1 MYTLSDDIAVDW
13 ISNKLYWTDNGQI
26 SRIGVLD
33 IAAGYYTSII
43 NTGAG
48 TNPRAIVV
56 DPIRRCSSL
65 SYDNIIVCTIYHN
78 NLYVHLLYTRVLY
91 WSDWGSVAKIERAS
105 MDGKNQTAI
114 IDTGLVWPSGLT
126 IDHAQ
131 QVLYW
136 TDNNRRRIERSN
148 IDGSN
153 RRTISD
159 QRILY
164 QPFGI
169 SIYRSTL
176 YYTDF
181 ISGVNTLNVSGESFP
196 KTIVNSLCE
205 NAIGIEVFS
214 IERQPAGTY

>member
-1 MYTLSDDIAVDW
+1 
-13 ISNKLYWTDNGQI
+13 
-26 SRIGVLD
+26 
-33 IAAGYYTSII
+33 
-43 NTGAG
+43 
-48 TNPRAIVV
+48 
-56 DPIRRCSSL
+56 
-65 SYDNIIVCTIYHN
+65 
-78 NLYVHLLYTRVLY
+78 
-91 WSDWGSVAKIERAS
+91 
-105 MDGKNQTAI
+105 MDGKNRTVI

-126 IDHAQ
+126 IDHTQ

-136 TDNNRRRIERSN
+136 TDNSRRRIERSN

-159 QRILY
+159 QRVY

-205 NAIGIEVFS
+205 DAIGIEVFS